1 MVKKIFLILFILA
14 AVLSTANAA
23 SLSLSLNSLEAI
35 SEGDTVTLTA
45 TVSAVG
51 DSVGNVSLQ
60 LGALPV
66 GTATSDSL
74 VQSIGSL
81 SSGQSSSKS
90 WTIRGDV
97 ANNYTFNVTA
107 SGTSVS
113 DTFQN
118 ASLLVN
124 TAAFIEVSD
133 KTCSATTA
141 SVGNTITMNFIV
153 RNAGGSP
160 ATVTIN
166 MGGYSSNFTLT
177 SGSASSS
184 FTLSAGSQSSKSY
197 VFTATI
203 AGSPT
208 ITAAITS
215 TKNDPADQTC
225 SVTIPSSTTTSSSNT
240 SQNTGVS
247 VVVCSTDSNCSDNNP
262 CTIDS
267 CTSNS
272 CTHVNEV
279 NGTSC
284 EIGKICSTGECILNP
299 ANVNQG
305 NNVPVTEGDTNKKAD
320 GNNSIGI
327 NNQNQG
333 GNIPLDPV
341 LIIVIV
347 VILVI
352 VGGVLYFTLLKKP

>member
-1 MVKKIFLILFILA
+1 MKRIFLILFILA
-14 AVLSTANAA
+14 VVLSTANAA

-51 DSVGNVSLQ
+51 DSVGGVSLQ

-74 VQSIGSL
+74 VQSVGSL

-166 MGGYSSNFTLT
+166 MGGYTSNFTLT

-215 TKNDPADQTC
+215 TKNDPTDQTC
-225 SVTIPSSTTTSSSNT
+225 SVTIASSTSPSSSNT
-240 SQNTGVS
+240 SLNTGIGVI
-247 VVVCSTDSNCSDNNP
+247 VCSTDSNCSDSNP
-262 CTIDS
+262 CTVDS

-272 CTHVNEV
+272 CTHVSEV

-284 EIGKICSTGECILNP
+284 GTGKICSTGECILNP
-299 ANVNQG
+299 ANANQD
-305 NNVPVTEGDTNKKAD
+305 NNAPVIGGDTNKKAD
-320 GNNSIGI
+320 GNDSLGA

-333 GNIPLDPV
+333 SAIPLDPI
-341 LIIVIV
+341 LIIAVIV

-352 VGGVLYFTLLKKP
+352 VGGVLYFTILKKP